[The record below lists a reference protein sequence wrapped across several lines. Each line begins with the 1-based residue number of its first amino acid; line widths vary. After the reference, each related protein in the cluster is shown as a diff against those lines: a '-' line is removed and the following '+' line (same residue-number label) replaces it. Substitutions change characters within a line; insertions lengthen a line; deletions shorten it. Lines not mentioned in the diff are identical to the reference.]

1 MLIAYHF
8 YFAKSIKNKKCEIVV
23 LMETKELPDD
33 TADSSL
39 GGDLSSVKQF
49 LFYPLFLILGNTKQ

>member
-1 MLIAYHF
+1 
-8 YFAKSIKNKKCEIVV
+8 
-23 LMETKELPDD
+23 METKELPND

-39 GGDLSSVKQF
+39 GGGGNLSSVKQF